1 MLHLHK
7 SDANLSTKINLSAS
21 KSESN
26 RVLLMNALSQ
36 VPFEL
41 SNLSDAKDTRTMV
54 RLLSEE
60 QDEWDVQEAGT
71 TMRFCTAYL
80 GVRGKGQVIT
90 GTERMKNRPIGLLVD
105 ALRTLGAE
113 ITYLEKDGYPPMRIE
128 GLKVQKTREIAI
140 PGNVSSQF
148 ISALLMIAPTL
159 PNGLRLSLTEEIFS
173 RPYIEM
179 TLGLMSNFGIE
190 HVWEGPV
197 IDIASQHYRP
207 GKYQVESDWSGASY
221 WYAMAAVAKAAN
233 LTLTGLKEKSHQGD
247 QAIAEIMESFGVS
260 TSYGPDGVRLTKNS
274 KQITELDIDFNT
286 CPDLAQGVMV
296 AAAIKGIKLN
306 MTGLE
311 TLYIKE
317 TDRVGAMRTELVKIG
332 AKLEDLGNKWI
343 LTPSSGQF
351 PVPHVSTY
359 EDHRMAMA
367 FGPLSLVSD
376 LKIEEPGVVAKSY
389 PGYWEDLKSVGIRM
403 E

>member
-1 MLHLHK
+1 MLQLHK
-7 SDANLSTKINLSAS
+7 SDANLKGQINLSSS

-26 RVLLMNALSQ
+26 RVLLMNALSP

-41 SNLSDAKDTRTMV
+41 TNLSDAKDTQTMI
-54 RLLSEE
+54 RLL
-60 QDEWDVQEAGT
+60 QNQGDVWDVMEAGT

-80 GVRGKGQVIT
+80 GVHGKGKTIT

-105 ALRTLGAE
+105 ALRKLGSE
-113 ITYLEKDGYPPMRIE
+113 ISYLEKVGYPPMKIN
-128 GLKVQKTREIAI
+128 GLKAQKTREISI
-140 PGNVSSQF
+140 PGNISSQF

-159 PNGLRLSLTEEIFS
+159 PEGLRLTLTEGIFS

-179 TLGLMSNFGIE
+179 TLGLMTNFGVE
-190 HVWEGPV
+190 HTWEGAV
-197 IDIASQHYRP
+197 IDITPQVYQS

-221 WYAMAAVAKAAN
+221 WYALAAIAPEAD
-233 LTLTGLKEKSHQGD
+233 LLLTGLKEKSFQGD
-247 QAIAEIMESFGVS
+247 QAIVDIMKAFGVDS
-260 TSYGPDGVRLTKNS
+260 SYESKGVRLTKN
-274 KQITELDIDFNT
+274 QEAATELAIDFNK

-296 AAAIKGIKLN
+296 AAALKGITLT

-317 TDRVGAMRTELVKIG
+317 TDRVGAMRAELAKIG
-332 AKLEDLGNKWI
+332 ATLEDLGNEWI
-343 LTPSSGQF
+343 LKPGSSDF
-351 PVPHVSTY
+351 AAPVIHTY

-376 LKIEEPGVVAKSY
+376 LQIEDPGVVAKSY
-389 PGYWEDLKSVGIRM
+389 PGYWEDLKSIGVKM
-403 E
+403 N